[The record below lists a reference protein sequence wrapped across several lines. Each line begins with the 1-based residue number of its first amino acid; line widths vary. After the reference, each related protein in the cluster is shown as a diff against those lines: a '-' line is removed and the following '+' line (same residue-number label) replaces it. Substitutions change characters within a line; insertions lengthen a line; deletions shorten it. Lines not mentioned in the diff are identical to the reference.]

1 MSSVFQKNNVQ
12 NIKSNFVHFVKYNK
26 SHNSITKRLQNGYNF
41 KMRRALCKKRSSA
54 RRPSSPKNGTSGSLP
69 KSGQVPFRGN
79 FGRRASLGWR
89 PRFKVAYCCNS
100 YCVKCIVYYYLEGIV
115 VIDRGKIFIHPP
127 DKMCPFYCMLICHMK
142 NPFRKLWGL
151 HDGKLGSDYC
161 Q

>member
-12 NIKSNFVHFVKYNK
+12 NIRSNFVHFVKYNK

-89 PRFKVAYCCNS
+89 PRVKVAYCCNS
-100 YCVKCIVYYYLEGIV
+100 YCVRCVISHRLECV
-115 VIDRGKIFIHPP
+115 MVIYGCKIFIYPP
-127 DKMCPFYCMLICHMK
+127 YKMCPFYCYLSCHL
-142 NPFRKLWGL
+142 NVPFRWCGAT
-151 HDGKLGSDYC
+151 
-161 Q
+161 